1 MINYKLDLRGF
12 DSLFLDIER
21 IEKIVQGD
29 LLINAEEIK
38 DRMKQRI
45 SSGKDMDG
53 NTISTFALQTIGSYS
68 KRHGLLRQRA
78 SKQTSVIDFQF
89 TGELFDNIK
98 SDEQGTFATV
108 EIQGKDNVK
117 KTNENESYFETI
129 IFTPSDSEINEVI
142 ENYFNE
148 LFT

>member
-1 MINYKLDLRGF
+1 MINYKLDLKGF

-45 SSGKDMDG
+45 STGKDMDG

>member
-1 MINYKLDLRGF
+1 MINYKLDLKGF

>member
-1 MINYKLDLRGF
+1 MINYKLDLKGF

-21 IEKIVQGD
+21 IEKIIQGD
-29 LLINAEEIK
+29 LLVNAEEIK

-45 SSGKDMDG
+45 STGKDMQGD
-53 NTISTFALQTIGSYS
+53 TVSTFSKETIGRYS
-68 KRHGLLRQRA
+68 KRHGLARQRA
-78 SKQTSVIDFQF
+78 SRQTGVVDFQF
-89 TGELFDNIK
+89 TGELFENIK

-108 EIQGKDNVK
+108 EIQGTENVK
-117 KTNENESYFETI
+117 KANENENYFETI
-129 IFTPSDSEINEVI
+129 IFTPSDSEIDEVI